1 MTNSGSAIAAINTVN
16 VNEYLHNIKEG
27 QIKNYIWD
35 AGASAWVKDPGTV
48 LNLSGA
54 QITVDISGDLV
65 WCVGQ
70 SGADVIATISGDA
83 VTVSGNWVDISGSAV
98 SISGNAL
105 TVSGDWVDT
114 SGAYFASG
122 QWVEASISGNWVSTS
137 GNYIASGQIVSVS
150 GNWVSISG
158 AYLAS
163 GQWVRASVSGNWVNI
178 SGNWLAS
185 GQITTVSGNWVSIS
199 GAYFASGQWVEAS
212 ISGNWVDVSGST
224 VLTSVSGNIVKVSGE
239 SVYNI
244 INVDKVSAIGSGA
257 IALTYTAAEPRY
269 FEYAEYHATSGIDTS
284 NTPLVINHISS
295 ESGYT
300 TTMYSLD
307 IDTSTTDLFYQPDNP
322 MILMSGDGIKIVWDN
337 VSAVA
342 YYARITTRR

>member
-114 SGAYFASG
+114 
-122 QWVEASISGNWVSTS
+122 
-137 GNYIASGQIVSVS
+137 
-150 GNWVSISG
+150 
-158 AYLAS
+158 
-163 GQWVRASVSGNWVNI
+163 
-178 SGNWLAS
+178 
-185 GQITTVSGNWVSIS
+185 S

>member
-122 QWVEASISGNWVSTS
+122 QWVEAS
-137 GNYIASGQIVSVS
+137 VS
-150 GNWVSISG
+150 GNVLTVLVSGGI
-158 AYLAS
+158 
-163 GQWVRASVSGNWVNI
+163 VRTVSGNWVNT
-178 SGNWLAS
+178 SGNYFAS
-185 GQITTVSGNWVSIS
+185 GQWVKASVSGNVLTVLVSGGIVRTVSGNWVNTS
-199 GAYFASGQWVEAS
+199 GNYFASGQWVEAS
-212 ISGNWVDVSGST
+212 
-224 VLTSVSGNIVKVSGE
+224 VSGNVVNISGE
-239 SVYNI
+239 YVYNI
-244 INVDKVSAIGSGA
+244 INVDRVSAVGSGA
-257 IALTYTAAEPRY
+257 VSLTYTATEPRY

-284 NTPLVINHISS
+284 NNLFVINHVSA
-295 ESGYT
+295 ESGYSVV
-300 TTMYSLD
+300 MYSLD
-307 IDTSTTDLFYQPDNP
+307 MKTSAATDLFYQPDSP
-322 MILMSGDGIKIVWDN
+322 MVLMSGDGVKLVWDN
-337 VSAVA
+337 ASSVA